1 MLSPDIESFP
11 QTRVVFKRKSLRQVP
26 SVPLRVFNR
35 ENGSRLGPIG
45 NLSDDGLMLFSENAL
60 LLGEVYPMAMVLPV
74 EIKGLKSVA
83 FNGRCVWCERSE
95 NGASYVVGFS
105 FDALDQNNDEILKI
119 LIGFYAS

>member
-1 MLSPDIESFP
+1 MLSSDMKSFP
-11 QTRVVFKRKSLRQVP
+11 QTRAVFKRRSLRQTL

-45 NLSDDGLMLFSENAL
+45 NLSNDGLMLFSAKAL

-74 EIKGLKSVA
+74 EIRGLKSVA
-83 FNGRCVWCERSE
+83 FNGRCVWCECSE
-95 NGASYVVGFS
+95 DGASYVVGFS
-105 FDALDQNNDEILKI
+105 FDALDQSNDEILKI